1 MIVLATLGA
10 GLGCGAWLV
19 LRSLAP
25 RPVPLDH
32 LLARLS
38 RNGLP
43 ASAAN
48 APIRTWSDR
57 AGALA
62 LRLLGRSAI
71 EPTAATHDQM
81 LRLAGRTAE
90 RHALD
95 RLLGAVG
102 GFAGTVL
109 VGAGL
114 SMAGIA
120 PPAPVIAVGA
130 VAAGAGGF
138 LLPAALLAEEAE
150 RRRRAF
156 RHALS
161 AYLDLVNVI
170 LAGGGGIETA
180 LHAAADA
187 GDGWAFAA
195 IRQALDRARLTN
207 RTPWDTLAQ
216 LGSELGVDELAEL
229 AANVALAGSQGAR
242 IRQSLAAKADSL
254 RGHQVAETEAAAEA
268 ATERMT
274 IPVAVLL
281 FGFLV
286 FVSFPAIHQITS
298 VTTTPLP

>member
-1 MIVLATLGA
+1 MIVLAALGA

-19 LRSLAP
+19 LRSLMP
-25 RPVPLDH
+25 RP
-32 LLARLS
+32 ARLDDMVAQLS
-38 RNGLP
+38 RPARP
-43 ASAAN
+43 ASQTEVPPRA
-48 APIRTWSDR
+48 WSDR
-57 AGALA
+57 AGSLA
-62 LRLLGRSAI
+62 ARLLARSNPDSPGGAQ
-71 EPTAATHDQM
+71 DQM
-81 LRLAGRTAE
+81 LRLAERSAE

-95 RLLGAVG
+95 RLLGAAG
-102 GFAGTVL
+102 GFGGTVL

-114 SMAGIA
+114 SLSGVA
-120 PPAPVIAVGA
+120 PPTAVLA
-130 VAAGAGGF
+130 VAALAAGFGGF

-216 LGSELGVDELAEL
+216 LGGELGVDELAEL

-281 FGFLV
+281 FGFLI
-286 FVSFPAIHQITS
+286 FVAYPAIQQIST